1 MNNRIL
7 ATLFALAIALLIGVA
22 PVKAEAAHT
31 HVDTDNNNICDT
43 CKAHVHHLTHFAAKD
58 ATCTEN
64 GYIEYWQ
71 CLSGTNACGKCYA
84 DEAATKEID
93 GTETVVEATGHNY
106 EWTFTDDTHTKT
118 CTNPGCTDTHTSNH
132 NLTYQDNGDGTHTV
146 TCSREGCTF
155 TKTENHED
163 GTDADCK
170 CVCGAVVHNLEF
182 AEKVEATCT
191 ENGLIEHYKC
201 NTCGHWF
208 TDTQAENEVVYAEC
222 VIEATGHDLYRVSS
236 GVGTGKHVVLCHDCD
251 YNGGEWECKD
261 TYNTT
266 EADCVCDL
274 CGERMPHV
282 WDGPTME
289 YHAAKAA
296 TCEEA
301 GYPEH
306 EECTICGTWIRYD
319 GTVIT
324 EEEKVIPATGHTEAG
339 WWNKNETVHWHRCT
353 VCGVKMTTEDHTF
366 EWVSEGDLHWQKCTV
381 CGYETEKESHDWDR
395 VSNGDGTHTTKC
407 TKCSAVMG
415 NQTWKCTDSDDD
427 DCVCDGCGG
436 PVAHQE
442 AAMTHHDAEAAS
454 CTTAGKQEYWECPYC
469 EKLFVKDEKGALV
482 ETTDITAEALG
493 HDWKYV
499 MDTLNG
505 QHLQKCNRCK
515 AYQTFGHVD
524 SNGDCLC
531 DIGGCST
538 PVHSHKYIHVARV
551 EPTCGKEGTEEYLK
565 YEGCGKMFDMNGNP
579 IDAPAVIP
587 ALVHEWSEDWEVVE
601 GGHAKKCVNCGE
613 LQATE
618 AHTDSNGDNR
628 CDVCNVELALE
639 YVPQQDPTCTD
650 IGYKE
655 YWISPVTGRMY
666 ADPNG
671 KEFIT
676 ARETIPATGHSYTIS
691 DGIYHVCDVCG
702 HTQQHVAD
710 ADYPCF
716 CGICH
721 LPMPGHE
728 VTLVDTVVATCT
740 EPGTKAY
747 LECSCGRMYDA
758 MTGEAISAPI
768 SIPAIGH
775 KLGSE
780 LMEDT
785 RQGDHYQVCVH
796 AGCDYEYHSEHEYEV
811 DDPLKGNY
819 HQFICA
825 CGHVETEVHYDKD
838 GDNKC
843 DECGHDMANTSVVVE
858 QHDPVTVI
866 TGEVETVDNTKTWW
880 QNWWSNLTSSNAG
893 SETSGNTTTAASDS
907 GSSTAGSSSGTSTG
921 TPAASGGST
930 TTSGGSSVSG
940 SSNTGSTSGSASS
953 TSGSG
958 TASAIDQL
966 ILFLTE
972 LLNKL
977 IAIR

>member
-7 ATLFALAIALLIGVA
+7 ATLFALAVALFIGVA
-22 PVKAEAAHT
+22 PVKAEAA
-31 HVDTDNNNICDT
+31 C
-43 CKAHVHHLTHFAAKD
+43 AH
-58 ATCTEN
+58 
-64 GYIEYWQ
+64 
-71 CLSGTNACGKCYA
+71 
-84 DEAATKEID
+84 
-93 GTETVVEATGHNY
+93 
-106 EWTFTDDTHTKT
+106 
-118 CTNPGCTDTHTSNH
+118 NH
-132 NLTYQDNGDGTHTV
+132 Y
-146 TCSREGCTF
+146 
-155 TKTENHED
+155 
-163 GTDADCK
+163 
-170 CVCGAVVHNLEF
+170 
-182 AEKVEATCT
+182 EKVEAKEPTCT
-191 ENGLIEHYKC
+191 QKGWTAYYKC
-201 NTCGHWF
+201 LDCGLASETRNFKNPVKW
-208 TDTQAENEVVYAEC
+208 
-222 VIEATGHDLYRVSS
+222 
-236 GVGTGKHVVLCHDCD
+236 
-251 YNGGEWECKD
+251 
-261 TYNTT
+261 TT
-266 EADCVCDL
+266 FILDMTEHPDEDKDCVCDVCKASL
-274 CGERMPHV
+274 EHKLSEKPTPEIQPTCEKDGEWGHYVCEVCNRLFSKSNPSKEVTAEAIVRPAIGHKPATDWSEDESGHWHACANDSEEQLDFAAHTFEQKFDGTNHWMECTVCGYKKDVTAHAWEWTSNGDYSGKHVATCTVCGKVYNAEGDACVDNDGDCHCDYCKAPMPHY
-282 WDGPTME
+282 WDASNMTYVAKKNPT
-289 YHAAKAA
+289 
-296 TCEEA
+296 CVEA

-306 EECTICGTWIRYD
+306 EECKICHVWIQYGD
-319 GTVIT
+319 KVIA
-324 EEEKVIPATGHTEAG
+324 EADKVIPATGHTEASEWMKDASG
-339 WWNKNETVHWHRCT
+339 HWHNCT
-353 VCGVKMTTEDHTF
+353 VCMDPISTTKQEHTF
-366 EWVSEGDLHWQKCTV
+366 EWVSDGDQHWQKCTV
-381 CGYETEKESHDWDR
+381 CGYETDKEGHDWDR
-395 VSNGDGTHTTKC
+395 VCNGDGTHTTKC

-415 NQTWKCTDSDDD
+415 NQTWECKDSPDDD

-436 PVAHQE
+436 TVEHDKTQMNAHAPVE
-442 AAMTHHDAEAAS
+442 AT
-454 CTTAGKQEYWECPYC
+454 CTETGTRGYWDCPFC
-469 EKLFVKDEKGALV
+469 GKLFVDGKDGKLEEV
-482 ETTDITAEALG
+482 TDVTTEALD

-499 MDTLNG
+499 KDTLNG
-505 QHLQKCNRCK
+505 QHLQKCKRCG

-531 DIGGCST
+531 DIGGCGT
-538 PVHSHKYIHVARV
+538 PVHSHTYVHVARV

-587 ALVHEWSEDWEVVE
+587 ALEHEWSEEWEVVE
-601 GGHAKKCVNCGE
+601 DGHAKKCVNCGE
-613 LQATE
+613 LQAAE
-618 AHTDSNGDNR
+618 AHTDSDGDNR
-628 CDVCNVELALE
+628 CDVCKVELTLD

-655 YWISPVTGRMY
+655 YWISPITGRMY

-702 HTQQHVAD
+702 HTQKHVAD

-716 CGICH
+716 CSICH
-721 LPMPGHE
+721 LPLSGHE
-728 VTLVDTVVATCT
+728 MTFVDTVVATCT
-740 EPGTKAY
+740 KPGTKAY
-747 LECSCGRMYDA
+747 LACSCGRLYDVI
-758 MTGEAISAPI
+758 TGEEISAPI

-775 KLGSE
+775 KLSSE
-780 LMEDT
+780 LVEDT

-811 DDPLKGNY
+811 EDPLKGNY

-843 DECGHDMANTSVVVE
+843 DECGHDMANTTVVVE

-866 TGEVETVDNTKTWW
+866 TGEKDTVDNTKTWW

-893 SETSGNTTTAASDS
+893 SETSGNTATAASDS

-921 TPAASGGST
+921 TPAASGGSS
-930 TTSGGSSVSG
+930 TTSGSSSASG

-958 TASAIDQL
+958 TTSAIDQL

-977 IAIR
+977 ITIR